1 VPRAQSCTANKWI
14 QLPCDFS
21 HTAAS
26 KQVLVNSLHATAKEE
41 AARRNKSKFRT
52 IFEIF
57 FLDCIIKC
65 FAVSFAHRN
74 FGIPLM
80 VAAKTAAK
88 TPELNL
94 ALFPLRHSR

>member
-1 VPRAQSCTANKWI
+1 M
-14 QLPCDFS
+14 
-21 HTAAS
+21 
-26 KQVLVNSLHATAKEE
+26 AKEE

-52 IFEIF
+52 IFEIL

-74 FGIPLM
+74 FGIPLL

-94 ALFPLRHSR
+94 ALFALRPSRNDAANCTYFEFMPQLSGIITS

>member
-1 VPRAQSCTANKWI
+1 M
-14 QLPCDFS
+14 
-21 HTAAS
+21 
-26 KQVLVNSLHATAKEE
+26 AKEE

-52 IFEIF
+52 IFEIL

-94 ALFPLRHSR
+94 ALFPFRHTKKPSIIKPRHRANTRT